1 MGNQYRDGD
10 GDGHGG
16 GDHDEDGGEDRG
28 GDGEPGCCE
37 GEIDCTEEKIRN
49 GQTER
54 ALKH

>member
-28 GDGEPGCCE
+28 EDGEPGCCE
-37 GEIDCTEEKIRN
+37 GEVDCTEEKIRN

-54 ALKH
+54 T

>member
-10 GDGHGG
+10 GN
-16 GDHDEDGGEDRG
+16 EDRG
-28 GDGEPGCCE
+28 EDHGIDHGEDGEPGCCE

-54 ALKH
+54 T